1 MKKLLQVSLQKTG
14 GGAIDSLEWSNAFC
28 QNDFYHQVFISS
40 GNELLK
46 RWEDNDL
53 RKVAQIDTYGSSF
66 SDFLRHTLILKRPLL
81 MMKKIFNFRPDI
93 VLVTHYHPWIIFI
106 LLSRIFLRFKLFY
119 AVHENPFLQKENNN
133 SIFNF
138 TEKIFFKLADCIIV
152 HSSFMKKQLE
162 VYSNKELKLVPL
174 GSYPSLFPGFSR
186 IEHKE
191 FNLLFI
197 GRIESYKG
205 IDTLIEA
212 VDRLVATGMRLKLTV
227 AGRGNLGDNLK
238 KKIQEINGNLLN
250 YWIDNNEIKR
260 LLSVADVLVL
270 PYKAAS
276 QSGVIS
282 MGLACG
288 IPMIGSDVGGIPEQI
303 RDGFNGLIFKAG
315 SVEDLSAKIV
325 TAYDNNDLL
334 KKFSENALSLS
345 SGYFSWK
352 QNVAQF
358 LKSIDLK

>member
-1 MKKLLQVSLQKTG
+1 MKKLLQISLQKTG

-40 GNELLK
+40 GNELSTQWK
-46 RWEDNDL
+46 DNDL
-53 RKVAQIDTYGSSF
+53 RKVIRLDTYESSF
-66 SDFLRHTLILKRPLL
+66 SDFLRHSLMLKRPFL
-81 MMKKIFNFRPDI
+81 MMKEIFNFKPDI

-106 LLSRIFLRFKLFY
+106 LLCRIFLGFKLFY

-133 SIFNF
+133 AIFNF
-138 TEKIFFKLADCIIV
+138 TEKLFFKFADRIIV
-152 HSSFMKKQLE
+152 HSSFMKEQLE
-162 VYSNKELKLVPL
+162 ACSDKELKLIPL

-186 IEHKE
+186 VEHKE

-197 GRIESYKG
+197 GRIEPYKG

-212 VDRLVATGMRLKLTV
+212 AEKVIASGMRLKLTV

-238 KKIQEINGNLLN
+238 KKIEEINGDLLN
-250 YWIDNNEIKR
+250 YWIDNSEIER

-315 SVEDLSAKIV
+315 SVEDLSAKIGMI
-325 TAYDNNDLL
+325 YNNRDLL
-334 KKFSENALSLS
+334 NKFSENALSLS
-345 SGYFSWK
+345 NGYFSWK
-352 QNVAQF
+352 ENVAQF

>member
-46 RWEDNDL
+46 QWEDNDL
-53 RKVAQIDTYGSSF
+53 RRVVQLDTYGSSF
-66 SDFLRHTLILKRPLL
+66 SDFLRHTLMSKRPLL
-81 MMKKIFNFRPDI
+81 MMKEIFNFRPDI
-93 VLVTHYHPWIIFI
+93 VLVTHFHPWIIFI
-106 LLSRIFLRFKLFY
+106 LLSRIFLGFKLFY

-133 SIFNF
+133 AIFNF
-138 TEKIFFKLADCIIV
+138 IEKVFFKSADRIIV
-152 HSSFMKKQLE
+152 HSLFMKEQLE
-162 VYSNKELKLVPL
+162 SYSNKELRLVPL
-174 GSYPSLFPGFSR
+174 GAYPSLFPSFSR

-191 FNLLFI
+191 FNILFI
-197 GRIESYKG
+197 GRIEPYKG

-212 VDRLVATGMRLKLTV
+212 TDKLISSGMKLKLTV

-238 KKIQEINGNLLN
+238 KKIEEINADLLN
-250 YWIDNNEIKR
+250 YWIDNNEIER

-325 TAYDNNDLL
+325 TVYDNKDLL
-334 KKFSENALSLS
+334 KKFSENALYLS
-345 SGYFSWK
+345 NGHFSWK